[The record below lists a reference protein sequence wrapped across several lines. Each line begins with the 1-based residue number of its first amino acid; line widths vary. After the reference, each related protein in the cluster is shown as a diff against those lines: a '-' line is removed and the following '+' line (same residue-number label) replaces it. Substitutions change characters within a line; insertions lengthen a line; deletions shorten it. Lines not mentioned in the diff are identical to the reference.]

1 MSPHSLATR
10 PESIASGR
18 NAADPTEEPITILI
32 VDDEPTVRLIAQRV
46 LEMRGYR
53 ILTAADGEEAAAICE
68 NFAGA
73 IDLVLTDIV
82 MPGLGGGE
90 LSNRVAELR
99 PRAKLVFMSGLACDA
114 ASEHGVSTSRERFL
128 QKPFTPSA
136 LRGIVQ
142 SVLG

>member
-1 MSPHSLATR
+1 MSPLPLATR
-10 PESIASGR
+10 PEAIAGGR
-18 NAADPTEEPITILI
+18 NAADPTDEPVTILI

-53 ILTAADGEEAAAICE
+53 ILTAAGGEEAVAICE
-68 NFAGA
+68 NFAGP
-73 IDLVLTDIV
+73 IHLVLTDV
-82 MPGLGGGE
+82 MMPGLGGGQ
-90 LSNRVAELR
+90 LSKRVAELR
-99 PRAKLVFMSGLACDA
+99 PGAKLLFMSGLACDD

-142 SVLG
+142 SVLS

>member
-1 MSPHSLATR
+1 MSPPSLATR
-10 PESIASGR
+10 PEAIASSR
-18 NAADPTEEPITILI
+18 NAEHPTEEPVTILI

-53 ILTAADGEEAAAICE
+53 ILTAGDGEEAAAICE
-68 NFAGA
+68 NFAGV

-90 LSNRVAELR
+90 LSKRVAQLR
-99 PRAKLVFMSGLACDA
+99 PGAKLLFMSGIACDA
-114 ASEHGVSTSRERFL
+114 ASEHGVSASRDRYL

>member
-1 MSPHSLATR
+1 MSPLSLATR
-10 PESIASGR
+10 PEARGR
-18 NAADPTEEPITILI
+18 SAADPTDEPVTILI

-53 ILTAADGEEAAAICE
+53 SLTADGGEEAAAICE

-73 IDLVLTDIV
+73 IDLVLTDIM
-82 MPGLGGGE
+82 MPDLNGGE
-90 LSNRVAELR
+90 LSKRVAELR
-99 PRAKLVFMSGLACDA
+99 PRAKLLFMSGLECDA
-114 ASEHGVSTSRERFL
+114 ASEHGVSATRDRYL